1 MKDHSEL
8 KRLAE
13 ATKGWDNLKSCWP
26 EETVDGD
33 LEVNW
38 FVGGVSDDDDKYPVI
53 EVNTAQYD
61 AFEDAG
67 HLARF
72 YASANPAAV
81 LALIAEVEGLRK
93 LPTAWSEVYE
103 QSDELDALRDEK
115 LAWLSERD
123 QLKADND
130 LQSKE
135 IEAMRKAVEFGAD
148 CFRKISSGDGSG
160 HADLAESIL
169 RIAGSTISKVHNK

>member
-1 MKDHSEL
+1 MKDYSKL
-8 KRLAE
+8 KKLAE
-13 ATKGWDNLKSCWP
+13 AATQGQWNAVDYGSFNGKRSHWYVETKSGENVAFDDSGDPAPNHWDERGEHDMK
-26 EETVDGD
+26 
-33 LEVNW
+33 
-38 FVGGVSDDDDKYPVI
+38 FI
-53 EVNTAQYD
+53 A
-61 AFEDAG
+61 A
-67 HLARF
+67 
-72 YASANPAAV
+72 ANPAAV
-81 LALIAEVEGLRK
+81 LTLIAEVEGLRK

-160 HADLAESIL
+160 HADLAERIL

>member
-1 MKDHSEL
+1 MSDHSEL
-8 KRLAE
+8 KKLAE
-13 ATKGWDNLKSCWP
+13 AATPGRWTAYDTHGRRFIEAIGTEDHVVCATPKKQWLKDS
-26 EETVDGD
+26 
-33 LEVNW
+33 
-38 FVGGVSDDDDKYPVI
+38 
-53 EVNTAQYD
+53 QYI
-61 AFEDAG
+61 AA
-67 HLARF
+67 
-72 YASANPAAV
+72 ANPVAV

-115 LAWLSERD
+115 LAWLSECD

-130 LQSKE
+130 LQAKE
-135 IEAMRKAVEFGAD
+135 IEALRKAVEFGAD

-169 RIAGSTISKVHNK
+169 RIAGSIMSKGDRP

>member
-1 MKDHSEL
+1 MSDHSEL
-8 KRLAE
+8 KMAAE
-13 ATKGWDNLKSCWP
+13 AATQGLRVVKREW
-26 EETVDGD
+26 
-33 LEVNW
+33 
-38 FVGGVSDDDDKYPVI
+38 SDDDI
-53 EVNTAQYD
+53 EYQQEIFTVWSECETLEINVDGSLVGKDEAD
-61 AFEDAG
+61 ANFIA
-67 HLARF
+67 A
-72 YASANPAAV
+72 ANPAAM

-115 LAWLSERD
+115 LSWVSERD

-130 LQSKE
+130 LQAKE
-135 IEAMRKAVEFGAD
+135 IEALRKAVEFGAD

-169 RIAGSTISKVHNK
+169 RISGIITSKGDQP